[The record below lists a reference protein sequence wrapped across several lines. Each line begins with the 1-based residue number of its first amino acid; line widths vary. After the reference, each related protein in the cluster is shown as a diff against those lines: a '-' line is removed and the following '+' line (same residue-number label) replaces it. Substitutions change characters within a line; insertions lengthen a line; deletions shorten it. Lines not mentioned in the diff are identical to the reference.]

1 MAVNRFVQFQRATEE
16 QLGVAE
22 LMRGIFSK
30 FIRS

>member
-16 QLGVAE
+16 KLSVAE